1 MREWDA
7 SFHVASCLDRRPVV
21 RGSQTAKSR
30 REPPQQPAVVGFR
43 GLRIL
48 RSSEAV
54 EPRDGLRGAFGPSSA
69 SAPSSLF
76 GPMPTIPLRPIS
88 SAGAVHSGSSNALLP
103 LAPFASVEGLR
114 PATVAPHAEAE
125 LMARLG
131 RIKSELQ
138 AARRQH
144 DAAVD
149 DAEEAVA
156 ALAAAEAAH
165 RERKACLGALR
176 IEVRAQGALAV
187 QMRVE
192 TAAAVE
198 RAQEAQEARAAR
210 AEAEGAA
217 VTAAAAADA
226 AADGTHAQ
234 PAATADPVV
243 VGADGS
249 DGRDGAASGECG
261 LDEEWDGSEDSVALL
276 PGQPPM
282 DAERLLIESR
292 GGGSFAL
299 LCGGL
304 GLGLASPEE
313 PMRVPLGVLMR
324 RAEALAE
331 ACGAMREERE
341 QLEASSRVMEAR
353 LIFAD
358 LDPPDGL
365 LREHHLRACAPL
377 AARVPPLVW
386 RRAIE
391 GTKRDGAAP
400 PRTPSQRTRPGGGG
414 GAQQP
419 GGASMDEASFVA
431 FLEWFRQPTAP
442 EALAGWLHILDMDGD
457 GVLSEADLRSAARA
471 NAAIAGGG
479 ATGAELRAEIDGRI
493 AQLHALVQ
501 SSGGSDFSPDS
512 LLATPFDQFVC
523 ILFGL
528 PMEHEEQ
535 AEAVQ
540 AEAELGADERE

>member
-21 RGSQTAKSR
+21 RGSKTAKCR
-30 REPPQQPAVVGFR
+30 KEPPQQPAVVGFR

-48 RSSEAV
+48 RSAEAA
-54 EPRDGLRGAFGPSSA
+54 ESREGLRGAFGQSSA

-88 SAGAVHSGSSNALLP
+88 SAGAVHSGSANMLP

-149 DAEEAVA
+149 DAEQA
-156 ALAAAEAAH
+156 AASLAAAEAAH
-165 RERKACLGALR
+165 RERKACLGAMR
-176 IEVRAQGALAV
+176 AEVRAQGAAAA
-187 QMRVE
+187 QMRID

-198 RAQEAQEARAAR
+198 RAQQAQAAR
-210 AEAEGAA
+210 AEAEGA
-217 VTAAAAADA
+217 VVAAAATPA
-226 AADGTHAQ
+226 AAATNGGGAQAQ
-234 PAATADPVV
+234 PAASADPGVAAAE
-243 VGADGS
+243 GG
-249 DGRDGAASGECG
+249 GRDGASNSGCG
-261 LDEEWDGSEDSVALL
+261 LHEEWDGSEDAVALL

-282 DAERLLIESR
+282 DAERLLIEAK

-313 PMRVPLGVLMR
+313 PMRVPLGVLMQ

-331 ACGAMREERE
+331 ACGAMREEHE

-353 LIFAD
+353 LIFAE

-365 LREHHLRACAPL
+365 LREHHLRACPPL

-391 GTKRDGAAP
+391 GTKRDSGASA
-400 PRTPSQRTRPGGGG
+400 RTPSQRGGNRPGGGG
-414 GAQQP
+414 GGGQQRG
-419 GGASMDEASFVA
+419 GGATMDEASFVA

-442 EALAGWLHILDMDGD
+442 DALEGWMRILDMDGD
-457 GVLSEADLRSAARA
+457 GVLSEADLRNAAKA

-479 ATGAELRAEIDGRI
+479 ATGAELRAEIDARI

-501 SSGGSDFSPDS
+501 SGGGSDFSPDS
-512 LLATPFDQFVC
+512 LLATPFDQFVR

-528 PMEHEEQ
+528 PLE
-535 AEAVQ
+535 
-540 AEAELGADERE
+540 EAEPEPEAEPGAGEPVE